1 MKIKKLASYFYYF
14 YFGLVYLTSSL
25 VLWLPIFLFVRGKNK
40 YKVAKQIRIFWA
52 KFLTTLI
59 GIKIDVKYESSV
71 IEKQNYII
79 CANHK
84 SYLDI
89 ILMYLIINKDFA
101 FLGKSEILKWP
112 VINIFFKRGVDIPVY
127 RGSKTRS
134 HECLELAEKEIKR
147 GRSIVIFPEGGWD
160 KTGKNMRSFKNGA
173 FQLAI
178 DTKCPILPITF
189 KNNYDLFTDHKD
201 ISGTAKPGK
210 AKVVVHNSIAV
221 ANLNREDL
229 VNLKDQIFQIINK
242 ELNCEN

>member
-1 MKIKKLASYFYYF
+1 MKKLASYFYYF

-25 VLWLPIFLFVRGKNK
+25 VLWLPIFLFVRGKKK
-40 YKVAKQIRIFWA
+40 YRVAKQIRTFWA

-112 VINIFFKRGVDIPVY
+112 VINIFFKRGIDITVY

-134 HECLELAEKEIKR
+134 HECLQLAEIEIKR
-147 GRSIVIFPEGGWD
+147 GRSVVIFPEGGWD

-201 ISGTAKPGK
+201 FSGNSKPGL
-210 AKVVVHNSIAV
+210 AKVIVHDSISTD
-221 ANLNREDL
+221 NLTREDL
-229 VNLKDQIFQIINK
+229 VDFRDKTYEVIKTEI
-242 ELNCEN
+242 EYENRY